1 MANQVG
7 LCKLLFRKQLKH
19 FHTSIYF
26 STDELYYW
34 GFMYS
39 SKKPIMKMGM
49 TISKG
54 QSSPHL
60 KCLTF
65 LLCCTEMVKLLLS
78 GDRRAEIAAS
88 DYSNILGIPNSNMLK
103 SNLLL
108 YIFIRYYS
116 YSEFCS
122 LRHTTVLAAQYSSI
136 LWWSCKPYSSWEYK
150 NWSPGHCSA
159 FLRQYSLW

>member
-1 MANQVG
+1 
-7 LCKLLFRKQLKH
+7 
-19 FHTSIYF
+19 
-26 STDELYYW
+26 
-34 GFMYS
+34 MYS
-39 SKKPIMKMGM
+39 SKKPMMKMGM

-54 QSSPHL
+54 QSYPHL

-65 LLCCTEMVKLLLS
+65 LLCCTEMVKLLLG

-88 DYSNILGIPNSNMLK
+88 DYSDTLGIPNSKMLK

-122 LRHTTVLAAQYSSI
+122 L
-136 LWWSCKPYSSWEYK
+136 
-150 NWSPGHCSA
+150 
-159 FLRQYSLW
+159 